1 MIPKPDNRE
10 KLIAETY
17 HGDWCTGPAATFAR
31 NAARS
36 ARRRRTLRIA
46 LPISA
51 VAALLFAATFAIPTQ
66 REPTRPASTSV
77 SLPAPIVPL
86 SGSSAY
92 EIISDTELLAL
103 VRDRPLLLIQN
114 DTAPVSS
121 RQIVTF
127 DY

>member
-1 MIPKPDNRE
+1 MTPKSDNRE
-10 KLIAETY
+10 HLLAETY
-17 HGDWCTGPAATFAR
+17 HGDWSTGPAATFAR

-51 VAALLFAATFAIPTQ
+51 VAALVFVAIPAL
-66 REPTRPASTSV
+66 REPTRIASISV
-77 SLPAPIVPL
+77 SAPTTALPPSDPAP
-86 SGSSAY
+86 AY
-92 EIISDTELLAL
+92 EIISDTELLTL

-114 DTAPVSS
+114 DTAPGSS